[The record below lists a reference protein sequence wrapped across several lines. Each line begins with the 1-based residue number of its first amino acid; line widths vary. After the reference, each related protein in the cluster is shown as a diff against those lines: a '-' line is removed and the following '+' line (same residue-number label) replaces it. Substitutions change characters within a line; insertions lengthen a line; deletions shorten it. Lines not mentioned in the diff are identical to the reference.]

1 MRLTTLFKDTFFYG
15 TATVVQ
21 RLMSLAV
28 IPLYVSSL
36 SVSEFGFI
44 SLFQFFLGLGMVFF
58 LLGMDQALLRDASG
72 AALPEQKSLFFTAL
86 LSMAAA
92 ALIVTGITLAFRGPV
107 TAALFRDAA
116 YAGILPWLIGVTAIE
131 CACHLAGTLL
141 RSRGMARTFAA
152 AAGLKMVFFFACN
165 WFLLIRRGWGIEA
178 FLVSF
183 ALSGGLYLALTA
195 FAWLPALAGTFDL
208 AACRRMA
215 RFGLPLAANVLLT
228 VLLFQS
234 DQYLLERFRDLAVV
248 GVYAFGYKFGSVLYY
263 LVSSLNNAW
272 FPHLFRLGEPEL
284 RDSFHRTFFHV
295 QTASFAAFMALDF
308 FFRVFHR
315 LILPPRYWEA
325 IPVLSWVGLGYI
337 LFNAGSFVDSLF
349 YQRRKPHWIPAI
361 TASALAVNVGL
372 NLWWIPRYGI
382 IGAAASTFFSFAVYL
397 VVTLALVRRRLDFS
411 IAWSETLRRLAVF
424 AAVYAAGRGVLSL
437 TDGLAAGLMVWLSSI
452 PVLLWVTLRVS
463 REAREE
469 WGRVKGLVAG
479 KLRKP
484 VKNNNSQT

>member
-36 SVSEFGFI
+36 SVAEFGLI
-44 SLFQFFLGLGMVFF
+44 SLFQFFLGIGMVFL
-58 LLGMDQALLRDASG
+58 LLGLDQALLRDASG
-72 AALPEQKSLFFTAL
+72 AAPAEQKSLFSTAL
-86 LSMAAA
+86 LSMTAA
-92 ALIVTGITLAFRGPV
+92 ALILTGIGLAFRGPV

-116 YAGILPWLIGVTAIE
+116 TTGILPWLTGVTALE
-131 CACHLAGTLL
+131 CACRLVGTLL

-152 AAGLKMVFFFACN
+152 AAGLKTAFFFACN
-165 WFLLIRRGWGIEA
+165 WFLLIRRDWGVEA

-195 FAWLPALAGTFDL
+195 FVWLPGLTGAFDR
-208 AACRRMA
+208 AAFRRMA
-215 RFGLPLAANVLLT
+215 RFGLPLAANGLLT
-228 VLLFQS
+228 LLLFQS
-234 DQYLLERFRDLAVV
+234 DQVLIGRFRDLAAV

-263 LVSSLNNAW
+263 LVSSLNSAW

-284 RDSFHRTFFHV
+284 RVSFHRTFFHV
-295 QTASFAAFMALDF
+295 QTASFAAFLALDF
-308 FFRVFHR
+308 FFRAFHR
-315 LILPPRYWEA
+315 LILPPRYWAA

-361 TASALAVNVGL
+361 TASSLAVNAGL
-372 NLWWIPRYGI
+372 NLWWIPGYGL
-382 IGAAASTFFSFAVYL
+382 IGAAASTFFSFAVYFG
-397 VVTLALVRRRLDFS
+397 VTCVWVRRRLNFP

-424 AAVYAAGRGVLSL
+424 AAVYAAGRVVLSM
-437 TDGLAAGLMVWLSSI
+437 TDGLAAGLAVWLSSI

-463 REAREE
+463 PEAREE
-469 WGRVKGLVAG
+469 WGRAKDWIAG
-479 KLRKP
+479 KLRKR
-484 VKNNNSQT
+484 VNE